1 MRKISLFLFIL
12 FFSINSTFSQKIG
25 YVDTDYILKNMG
37 EFVAAKKQLDAI
49 SEGWQKEIDALKAE
63 IFKMKQDYQAEKVLL
78 SQEMRTKREA
88 DISKREKDLAKLQS
102 KRYGSGGDL
111 FKKQQELIKPIQDK
125 VYNAI
130 KEISDTKNYVIVFDK
145 AGSTTILYTNNKFD
159 ISNDVIKFLGYEPG
173 QVDSFDDFKDEDDD
187 LDDY

>member
-1 MRKISLFLFIL
+1 MKRLHIILASLFFTV
-12 FFSINSTFSQKIG
+12 SNTFAQKIG

-88 DISKREKDLAKLQS
+88 DIAKREKDLAKLQT
-102 KRYGSGGDL
+102 KRYGKGGDL
-111 FKKQQELIKPIQDK
+111 YKKQQELIKPIQDK
-125 VYNAI
+125 VYNAV
-130 KEISDTKNYVIVFDK
+130 KEIADSKNYVIIFDK
-145 AGSTTILYTNNKFD
+145 AGSTTILYTNDKFD
-159 ISNDVIKFLGYEPG
+159 ISNDIIKFLGYEPG
-173 QVDSFDDFKDEDDD
+173 QVDRFDDFGEEDE
-187 LDDY
+187 LDD